1 MQNQR
6 KCNYLSFFRLNGDY
20 MESTNIILSIILLLI
35 IGGALFYI
43 IREKKKGR
51 KCIGCP
57 HSKSCCGKCGD
68 NDFSKENNL

>member
-1 MQNQR
+1 
-6 KCNYLSFFRLNGDY
+6 
-20 MESTNIILSIILLLI
+20 MEFTDIILSIILLAI

-57 HSKSCCGKCGD
+57 HSKSCCGKCGG
-68 NDFSKENNL
+68 ENSSSNK